1 MITEANRRWWI
12 LTGASTGLFV
22 LMLDSTVV
30 ALALPSIRVDLG
42 ASTSELQWVQSVYLL
57 AMAAL
62 VVTLAR
68 SGDLFGRRRL
78 FVAGLLTFGLG
89 SVVSATAGQMIQ
101 LIAGRA
107 LQGVGAASL
116 LGLSLAIATVAFPA
130 EQRDRALGIWAAVS
144 SIALAIGPLVGGTI
158 IELASWRW
166 IFWLNVPLL
175 AVAVAIV
182 AAATPETRD
191 ETAGHRLDIPGLVTI
206 TLGLTAVVLA
216 LVQGKQWGWESP
228 TTLGVLAAGIAFL
241 ALFAYVEL
249 RVREPIMDLHLFRS
263 GPYFGATAAAF
274 ALVGSYWTIMF
285 FIPQYLEL
293 GLDYSTFASG
303 LLILPVTAPMVV
315 ISPLAGK
322 LVGRLGAR
330 ALMTVGMAL
339 SALGALLVALADDGG
354 DYVNLLPGL
363 LLFGVALGL
372 VYAPLA
378 AAAMS
383 ALPVEKAGVAAGVLS
398 MSRTVGGALLLAV
411 CGAVYQHVEIE
422 SRADGDALPQ
432 ALGHA
437 LSGGMFVVAAVLLLG
452 TVMTAIFIRSAPGE
466 PHEHH
471 RHRHFHL

>member
-30 ALALPSIRVDLG
+30 ALALPSIRLDLG
-42 ASTSELQWVQSVYLL
+42 AATAELQWVQTVYLL
-57 AMAAL
+57 TMAAL
-62 VVTLAR
+62 GVTLAR

-78 FVAGLLTFGLG
+78 FVAGLVTFGLG

-107 LQGVGAASL
+107 MQGVGAASL

-130 EQRDRALGIWAAVS
+130 DQRDRALGLWAAVS

-158 IELASWRW
+158 IELANWRW

-175 AVAVAIV
+175 AVAIAIV

-191 ETAGHRLDIPGLVTI
+191 ETAGHRLDIPGLITI

-249 RVREPIMDLHLFRS
+249 RVPEPIMDLHLFRS

-303 LLILPVTAPMVV
+303 LLILPVTAPMVA

-330 ALMTVGMAL
+330 ALMTVGMGLAT
-339 SALGALLVALADDGG
+339 LGVLLVALADDGG
-354 DYVNLLPGL
+354 EYLDLLPGL
-363 LLFGVALGL
+363 LMFGVALGL

-383 ALPVEKAGVAAGVLS
+383 ALPADKAGVAAGVLS
-398 MSRTVGGALLLAV
+398 MSRTVGGAILLAA

-422 SRADGDALPQ
+422 SRADGDDLPQ

-437 LSGGMFVVAAVLLLG
+437 LSGGMFVVAAVLVVG

-471 RHRHFHL
+471 RHHHFHL